1 MARVCRNIV
10 GFVLAAAAAVAAS
23 TAVVVVGV
31 DHQPSVV
38 RLAGNGIG
46 TGSSG
51 NPLGD
56 DNGTG
61 GKPQGKKDDKDEPER
76 SGNSQDCQQNS
87 LNKQSNGSN
96 ATTGTGADGNSENG
110 SGTETR
116 NNECEAQNQAG
127 GGKTGDGK
135 TK

>member
-56 DNGTG
+56 DNGPG
-61 GKPQGKKDDKDEPER
+61 GKSENKPEKQGEGQG
-76 SGNSQDCQQNS
+76 GNSQDCQQNS
-87 LNKQSNGSN
+87 LNKPSNGGN
-96 ATTGTGADGNSENG
+96 ATTGTGTDGTNSENG
-110 SGTETR
+110 SGSETR
-116 NNECEAQNQAG
+116 NNGCEAQNQAG
-127 GGKTGDGK
+127 GGKSGDGK